1 MTADRDELYKLS
13 TEYQAKTNLQMQEIE
28 RLHLILNN
36 IISQSKSEA
45 DLLRST
51 NGNLQNQIV
60 GLNQKIGSA
69 ES

>member
-1 MTADRDELYKLS
+1 
-13 TEYQAKTNLQMQEIE
+13 MQEIE

-51 NGNLQNQIV
+51 NGNLQNQMV
-60 GLNQKIGSA
+60 GLNQQIGSA